1 MIKTM
6 LGGRKGFCPME
17 LGRKTLSRLFFLG
30 FSTCFCIFSIN
41 QAGPESLQNKTE
53 IETDE
58 LSRMEEELQDKIR
71 SMERLDQVERWTFG
85 ELLDLEDRLEL
96 TERLIKTLLAKE
108 KSIEKELQKEERSLR
123 QTELKLS
130 AQSEDCRGRL
140 RQIYE
145 HGRIV
150 PYAALFEASP
160 PLDLANRIRCV
171 KRMVTVDQQML
182 RTTRALRADLE
193 EKRHNLGR
201 TKPEVS
207 WLKKRKAEERTVHQ
221 KSLEET
227 KKLLKKIKSEKKL
240 YAQTIRELQE
250 EVATMNRILGRFQP
264 EDGYKGAGGS
274 EKRSWFEGLKGK
286 LPWPVEGRVVSHF
299 GEQRHPR
306 FYTKTENPGIW
317 IQTEPGSQVVAV
329 AEGNVIYAS
338 RLRGYG
344 NFLIVQ
350 HDQEYY
356 TLYAR
361 LSEISVRPGEEVE
374 RSQKIGTAGGGRTS
388 VARLHFQIRK
398 GKQSLDPLEWL
409 R

>member
-6 LGGRKGFCPME
+6 PGVRKGFCSMG
-17 LGRKTLSRLFFLG
+17 LSRKTLCTLFFLG
-30 FSTCFCIFSIN
+30 FLMWVCIFTVN
-41 QAGPESLQNKTE
+41 RAQPETLENKTGVE
-53 IETDE
+53 SDE

-108 KSIEKELQKEERSLR
+108 KSIQKELQKEERNLR
-123 QTELKLS
+123 QTELKLRG
-130 AQSEDCRGRL
+130 QREDCGRRL
-140 RQIYE
+140 RQIYKR
-145 HGRIV
+145 GRIA
-150 PYAALFEASP
+150 PYAALSGASA
-160 PLDLANRIRCV
+160 PLELANRIRCV
-171 KRMVTVDQQML
+171 KRIVTEDKQTL

-193 EKRHNLGR
+193 EKRQDLGR

-240 YAQTIRELQE
+240 YAQTIRQLQE

-264 EDGYKGAGGS
+264 EDGHKGAGRS

-350 HDQEYY
+350 HDEEYY

-374 RSQKIGTAGGGRTS
+374 RSQKIGTAGGGRNS

>member
-1 MIKTM
+1 MRKTM
-6 LGGRKGFCPME
+6 LGVRKGFCPMD
-17 LGRKTLSRLFFLG
+17 LSRKALFRLFFLG
-30 FSTCFCIFSIN
+30 FLIWFCIFLSDKAEP
-41 QAGPESLQNKTE
+41 QSLEDKIGIQ
-53 IETDE
+53 TDQ

-71 SMERLDQVERWTFG
+71 SIERLDQVERWTFG

-96 TERLIKTLLAKE
+96 TERLFKMLLLKE

-123 QTELKLS
+123 QTELKLR
-130 AQSEDCRGRL
+130 AQRQDCRRRL

-227 KKLLKKIKSEKKL
+227 KRLLKKIKSEKKL

-250 EVATMNRILGRFQP
+250 EVSRINEILGTFQP
-264 EDGYKGAGGS
+264 EDGYKEAGGS
-274 EKRSWFEGLKGK
+274 EKKSWFEGLKGK

-317 IQTEPGSQVVAV
+317 IQTEPRSQVVAV

-350 HDQEYY
+350 HDEEYY

-361 LSEISVRPGEEVE
+361 LSEISVRPGDEVE
-374 RSQKIGTAGGGRTS
+374 RSQKIGTADGGWTS

-398 GKQSLDPLEWL
+398 GKQSLDPVEWL